1 MLYWGKQRSR
11 SKRKGRKEEW
21 KEKDVIFKE
30 DPRDRSTTLFSDIH
44 RDGFRIL
51 PLLITHAHTPGPA

>member
-30 DPRDRSTTLFSDIH
+30 DPRDRSTTLFSD
-44 RDGFRIL
+44 
-51 PLLITHAHTPGPA
+51 TS